1 MITMKRIV
9 PIICCLLIPPLA
21 QAQSNQEKAQGL
33 AVSYLAGKS
42 NLKSNPNIKFN
53 PIRVSRSSYADTKQ
67 YKNYL
72 HKIDSLKIA
81 GRRIDARIAKMKTT
95 AELSQAKKDSN
106 RLSHELVATSDALID
121 FMTGYKGN
129 QNGWQVQSIS
139 QNRSRRKKTFYL
151 NQELTKVDSVR

>member
-1 MITMKRIV
+1 MKRIV

-129 QNGWQVQSIS
+129 QNGWQIQSIS

>member
-1 MITMKRIV
+1 MKRIV
-9 PIICCLLIPPLA
+9 PIICCLLIPPFA

-33 AVSYLAGKS
+33 AVGYLAGKS

-129 QNGWQVQSIS
+129 QNGWQIQSIS

-151 NQELTKVDSVR
+151 NLELTKVDSVR